1 MNKDWVER
9 DRLIFGS
16 CDPDKYF
23 GGVRSFTASKE
34 LIVKL
39 LENDF
44 IDRTSAQNYSPSVE
58 EFLEYADNLE
68 NSKISFWCYAI
79 SGDRSDYR
87 VTIEGIDAIIPDNKY
102 DDISFAVESFRGADE
117 FSFEHI
123 NCAFYLH
130 AWWD

>member
-9 DRLIFGS
+9 DRIIFGS

-44 IDRTSAQNYSPSVE
+44 IVRTSVQNYSPAAEVFVRIAE
-58 EFLEYADNLE
+58 ILE
-68 NSKISFWCYAI
+68 NSDVSFMCYAI
-79 SGDRSDYR
+79 SGDRPDYG
-87 VTIEGIDAIIPDNKY
+87 VIIEGIDVVIPDNEY
-102 DDISFAVESFRGADE
+102 DDINIAVETFRKADE
-117 FSFEHI
+117 FSFEHVE
-123 NCAFYLH
+123 CAFHLR

>member
-16 CDPDKYF
+16 CDSDKYF
-23 GGVRSFTASKE
+23 GGIRSFTASKE

-58 EFLEYADNLE
+58 EFLEYANNLE
-68 NSKISFWCYAI
+68 NSEISFICYAI
-79 SGDRSDYR
+79 SGDRPDYG
-87 VTIEGIDAIIPDNKY
+87 VAIEGIDAVIPDDEY
-102 DDISFAVESFRGADE
+102 DDISFAVETFRRADE

-123 NCAFYLH
+123 NCAFYLR